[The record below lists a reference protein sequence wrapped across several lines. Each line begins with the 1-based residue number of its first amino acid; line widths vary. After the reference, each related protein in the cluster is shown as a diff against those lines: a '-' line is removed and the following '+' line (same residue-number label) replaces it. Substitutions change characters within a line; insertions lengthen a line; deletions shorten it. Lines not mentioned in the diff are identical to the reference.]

1 MFFEKN
7 SSNNLEII
15 VAKAANIINKP
26 YIHSVIKIKGEYETL
41 KNDDLDIIL
50 NVLCRDSEGNRI
62 ERDDLEIE
70 IFNSKNEL
78 VLIVSKLNYPNEPI
92 LWSGGK
98 NLWMDSKSGKKCEP
112 PNYNYRLENIATRI
126 KKFIN

>member
-1 MFFEKN
+1 MFFKK
-7 SSNNLEII
+7 SSDNLEII
-15 VAKAANIINKP
+15 VANSANIINKP
-26 YIHSVIKIKGEYETL
+26 HIHSVVKISGECDFS
-41 KNDDLDIIL
+41 KDDDLDITL
-50 NVLCRDSEGNRI
+50 NVLCRDSEGNRREI
-62 ERDDLEIE
+62 DDLELE

-92 LWSGGK
+92 LWSGNK

-112 PNYNYRLENIATRI
+112 PNYNFRIENLATRI

>member
-1 MFFEKN
+1 VFFEN
-7 SSNNLEII
+7 SSDNLEII
-15 VAKAANIINKP
+15 VAKSANIINKP
-26 YIHSVIKIKGEYETL
+26 YIHSVVKIKGEYETS
-41 KNDDLDIIL
+41 KDDDLDIIL

-62 ERDDLEIE
+62 EKDDLEVE

-78 VLIVSKLNYPNEPI
+78 VILVSKLNYPNEPI
-92 LWSGGK
+92 LWSGSK

>member
-1 MFFEKN
+1 MFFKN
-7 SSNNLEII
+7 SSDNLEII
-15 VAKAANIINKP
+15 VAKSANIINKP
-26 YIHSVIKIKGEYETL
+26 YIHSVVKISGEFDIS
-41 KNDDLDIIL
+41 KDDDLDITL
-50 NVLCRDSEGNRI
+50 NVLCRDSDGNRI

-78 VLIVSKLNYPNEPI
+78 VILVSKLNYPNEPI
-92 LWSGGK
+92 LWSGNK

-112 PNYNYRLENIATRI
+112 PNYNYRMENLATRI

>member
-1 MFFEKN
+1 MFFNN
-7 SSNNLEII
+7 SSDNLEII

-26 YIHSVIKIKGEYETL
+26 YFHSVIKLSGECDFS
-41 KNDDLDIIL
+41 KDDDLDITL
-50 NVLCRDSEGNRI
+50 NVLCRDSEGNRF
-62 ERDDLEIE
+62 ESDDLEIE

-78 VLIVSKLNYPNEPI
+78 VLLISKLNYPNDPI
-92 LWSGGK
+92 LWSGNK

-112 PNYNYRLENIATRI
+112 PNYNFRIENLATRI

>member
-1 MFFEKN
+1 MFFKN
-7 SSNNLEII
+7 SSDNLEII
-15 VAKAANIINKP
+15 VAKSANITNKP
-26 YIHSVIKIKGEYETL
+26 YIHSVVKISGEYDTF
-41 KNDDLDIIL
+41 KNDHLDITL
-50 NVLCRDSEGNRI
+50 NILCRDSEGNRI

-78 VLIVSKLNYPNEPI
+78 VLLVSKLNYPNEPI
-92 LWSGGK
+92 LWSGNK

-112 PNYNYRLENIATRI
+112 PNYNFRIENLATRI

>member
-1 MFFEKN
+1 MFFKN
-7 SSNNLEII
+7 SSDNLEII
-15 VAKAANIINKP
+15 VAKSANIINKP
-26 YIHSVIKIKGEYETL
+26 YVHSVVKISGEFDMY
-41 KNDDLDIIL
+41 KDDDLDITL

-78 VLIVSKLNYPNEPI
+78 VVIISKLNYPNEPI
-92 LWSGGK
+92 LWSGNK

-112 PNYNYRLENIATRI
+112 PNYNFRIENLATRI
-126 KKFIN
+126 KRFIN

>member
-1 MFFEKN
+1 MFFKN
-7 SSNNLEII
+7 SSDNLEII
-15 VAKAANIINKP
+15 VAKSANIINKP
-26 YIHSVIKIKGEYETL
+26 YIHSVVKISGEFDASE
-41 KNDDLDIIL
+41 NNDLDITLKI
-50 NVLCRDSEGNRI
+50 LCRDSEGRRI

-78 VLIVSKLNYPNEPI
+78 VLLVSKLNYPNEPI
-92 LWSGGK
+92 LWSGNK

-112 PNYNYRLENIATRI
+112 PNYNFRIENLATRI

>member
-1 MFFEKN
+1 MFIKN
-7 SSNNLEII
+7 SSDDLEII
-15 VAKAANIINKP
+15 VAKSANIVNKP
-26 YIHSVIKIKGEYETL
+26 YIHSVVKISGDYNTSKD
-41 KNDDLDIIL
+41 NDLDITL

-92 LWSGGK
+92 LWSGNK

-112 PNYNYRLENIATRI
+112 PNYNFRIENLATRI
-126 KKFIN
+126 KRFIN

>member
-1 MFFEKN
+1 MFFEN
-7 SSNNLEII
+7 SSDNLEII
-15 VAKAANIINKP
+15 VAKSANIINKP
-26 YIHSVIKIKGEYETL
+26 YIHSVVKIKGEYETS
-41 KNDDLDIIL
+41 KDDDLDIIL

-62 ERDDLEIE
+62 EKDDLEIE

-78 VLIVSKLNYPNEPI
+78 VILVSKLNYPNEPI

>member
-1 MFFEKN
+1 MFFKN
-7 SSNNLEII
+7 SSDNLEII
-15 VAKAANIINKP
+15 VAKSANIINKP
-26 YIHSVIKIKGEYETL
+26 YIHSVVKISGEYDIS
-41 KNDDLDIIL
+41 KDDDLDITL
-50 NVLCRDSEGNRI
+50 NILCRDSEGNRI

-78 VLIVSKLNYPNEPI
+78 VLLVSKLNYPNEPI
-92 LWSGGK
+92 LWSGNK

-112 PNYNYRLENIATRI
+112 PNYNFRIENLATRI

>member
-1 MFFEKN
+1 MFFKN
-7 SSNNLEII
+7 SSDNLEII
-15 VAKAANIINKP
+15 VAKSANIINKP
-26 YIHSVIKIKGEYETL
+26 YVHSVVKISGESDIY
-41 KNDDLDIIL
+41 KDDDVDITL

-78 VLIVSKLNYPNEPI
+78 VVIISKLNYPNEPI
-92 LWSGGK
+92 LWSGNK

-112 PNYNYRLENIATRI
+112 PNYNFRIENLATRI
-126 KKFIN
+126 KRFIN

>member
-1 MFFEKN
+1 MFFKN
-7 SSNNLEII
+7 SSDNLEII
-15 VAKAANIINKP
+15 VAKSANIINKP
-26 YIHSVIKIKGEYETL
+26 YVHSVVKISGEFDIY
-41 KNDDLDIIL
+41 KDDDVDITL

-78 VLIVSKLNYPNEPI
+78 VVLISKLNYPNEPI
-92 LWSGGK
+92 LWSGNK

-112 PNYNYRLENIATRI
+112 PNYNFRIENLATRI

>member
-1 MFFEKN
+1 MFFNN

-15 VAKAANIINKP
+15 VAKSANITNQP
-26 YIHSVIKIKGEYETL
+26 YKHSVVKISGEFQA
-41 KNDDLDIIL
+41 NSDDDFDLTL

-62 ERDDLEIE
+62 EREDLEVE

-92 LWSGGK
+92 LWSGNK

-112 PNYNYRLENIATRI
+112 PSYNCRLENLATRI

>member
-1 MFFEKN
+1 MFFEN
-7 SSNNLEII
+7 SSDNLEII
-15 VAKAANIINKP
+15 VAKSANIINKP
-26 YIHSVIKIKGEYETL
+26 YIHSVVKIKGEYETS
-41 KNDDLDIIL
+41 KDDDLDIIL

-62 ERDDLEIE
+62 EKDDLEVE

-78 VLIVSKLNYPNEPI
+78 VILVSKLNYPNEPI
-92 LWSGGK
+92 LWSGSK

-112 PNYNYRLENIATRI
+112 PNYNYRLENFATRI

>member
-1 MFFEKN
+1 MFFKN
-7 SSNNLEII
+7 SSDNLEII
-15 VAKAANIINKP
+15 VAKSANIINKP
-26 YIHSVIKIKGEYETL
+26 YIHSVVNISGECNIS
-41 KNDDLDIIL
+41 KDDDLDITL
-50 NVLCRDSEGNRI
+50 NILCRDSEGNRI

-78 VLIVSKLNYPNEPI
+78 VLLVSKLNYPNEPI
-92 LWSGGK
+92 LWSGNK

-112 PNYNYRLENIATRI
+112 PNYNFRIENLATRI

>member
-1 MFFEKN
+1 MFFKN
-7 SSNNLEII
+7 SSDNLEII
-15 VAKAANIINKP
+15 VAKSANIINKP
-26 YIHSVIKIKGEYETL
+26 YVHSVVKILGECDTYEY
-41 KNDDLDIIL
+41 DDLDITL
-50 NVLCRDSEGNRI
+50 NILCRDSEGNRR

-92 LWSGGK
+92 LWSGNK

-112 PNYNYRLENIATRI
+112 PNYNFRIENLATRI

>member
-1 MFFEKN
+1 MFFKN
-7 SSNNLEII
+7 SSDDLEII
-15 VAKAANIINKP
+15 VAKSANIINKP
-26 YIHSVIKIKGEYETL
+26 YVHSVLKISGEYDIS

-62 ERDDLEIE
+62 EREDLEIE

-78 VLIVSKLNYPNEPI
+78 VLLVSKLNYPNEPI
-92 LWSGGK
+92 LWSGNK
-98 NLWMDSKSGKKCEP
+98 NLWMDSKSGKKCGP
-112 PNYNYRLENIATRI
+112 PNYNFRIENLATRI

>member
-1 MFFEKN
+1 MFFEN
-7 SSNNLEII
+7 LSDNLEII
-15 VAKAANIINKP
+15 VAKSANIINKP
-26 YIHSVIKIKGEYETL
+26 YIHSVVKIKGEYETS
-41 KNDDLDIIL
+41 KDDDLDIIL

-62 ERDDLEIE
+62 EKDDLEVE

-78 VLIVSKLNYPNEPI
+78 VILVSKLNYPNEPI
-92 LWSGGK
+92 LWSGSK

-112 PNYNYRLENIATRI
+112 PTYNYRLENIATRI

>member
-1 MFFEKN
+1 MFFKN
-7 SSNNLEII
+7 SSDNLEII
-15 VAKAANIINKP
+15 VAKSANIINKP
-26 YIHSVIKIKGEYETL
+26 YIHSVVKISGESDIS
-41 KNDDLDIIL
+41 KDDDLDITL
-50 NVLCRDSEGNRI
+50 NILCRDSEGNRI

-78 VLIVSKLNYPNEPI
+78 VLLVSKLNYPNEPI
-92 LWSGGK
+92 LWSGNK

-112 PNYNYRLENIATRI
+112 PNYNFRIENLATRI

>member
-1 MFFEKN
+1 MFIKN
-7 SSNNLEII
+7 SSDDLEII
-15 VAKAANIINKP
+15 VAKSANIVNKP
-26 YIHSVIKIKGEYETL
+26 FIHSVVKISGDYNTSKV
-41 KNDDLDIIL
+41 NDLDITL

-62 ERDDLEIE
+62 NRDDLEIE

-78 VLIVSKLNYPNEPI
+78 VLLISKLNYPNEPI
-92 LWSGGK
+92 LWSGNK

-112 PNYNYRLENIATRI
+112 PNYNFRIENLATRI